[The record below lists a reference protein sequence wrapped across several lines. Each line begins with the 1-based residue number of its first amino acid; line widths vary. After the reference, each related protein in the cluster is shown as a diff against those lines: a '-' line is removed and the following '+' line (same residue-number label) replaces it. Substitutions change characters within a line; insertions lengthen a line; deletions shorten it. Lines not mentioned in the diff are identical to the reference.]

1 LFEIVFKLPS
11 FYSIIPFPI
20 STSWLVKLI
29 VSKSINT
36 IILCRSCLSP
46 TLFNIYFS
54 DITDCLTNQ
63 VQKALFA
70 DDLGIWCTDSSLKI
84 IETKLQTAIN
94 AIEAFSNRWGL
105 ILSKKKTFYT
115 VFCTAGLRANYY
127 RTYNLNLRLDG
138 TWLPLDPHPTFLG
151 ITLDPKLTFTKH
163 LEILETKMAK
173 KSYLFR
179 RIKGMKINSIRI
191 NSILFKS
198 LIRSL
203 SDYAFI
209 PLSSPTQ
216 RIMKKLQSLQTRI
229 LRQIK
234 YFPLKTR
241 TSAILSY
248 FNLDSLE
255 TRTAKLLAKFT
266 KAKRD
271 HDLIS
276 SELAIFKEKIHP
288 TENKYRTT
296 FDKMLGL
303 TSGQGN
309 LDTHPTS

>member
-1 LFEIVFKLPS
+1 M
-11 FYSIIPFPI
+11 
-20 STSWLVKLI
+20 
-29 VSKSINT
+29 
-36 IILCRSCLSP
+36 
-46 TLFNIYFS
+46 
-54 DITDCLTNQ
+54 
-63 VQKALFA
+63 
-70 DDLGIWCTDSSLKI
+70 
-84 IETKLQTAIN
+84 
-94 AIEAFSNRWGL
+94 
-105 ILSKKKTFYT
+105 
-115 VFCTAGLRANYY
+115 
-127 RTYNLNLRLDG
+127 
-138 TWLPLDPHPTFLG
+138 
-151 ITLDPKLTFTKH
+151 
-163 LEILETKMAK
+163 LEPKMAK

-203 SDYAFI
+203 PDYAFI
-209 PLSSPTQ
+209 PLSTPTQ
-216 RIMKKLQSLQTRI
+216 RIMKKLQLLQTRI

-266 KAKRD
+266 IAKRD